1 MTPHPAYSAWHRFDI
16 AMEVDEVLE
25 HPLFGPLVRSALQRV
40 DPEGELKPRES
51 FFPLTRLP
59 GTHAGCSLSR

>member
-1 MTPHPAYSAWHRFDI
+1 
-16 AMEVDEVLE
+16 MEVDEVLE